1 MAFRGRAV
9 AALTVVAV
17 LCTAC
22 GSDDD
27 GSSGGTG
34 DSGDSGDSGEAAA
47 PAGGECTEER
57 VGGSLTV
64 GAYSEPAGLD
74 PIVASGAGVAGGM
87 EMAALYDT
95 LMRYDAE
102 SGEFEPNVAESL
114 EPNGDHTEWTLTLPD
129 GLTFGD
135 GDPFTAEAV
144 KASIERHSSDENR
157 TPSRNDVS
165 SIAEMTVVDP
175 LTLRFTLTEPWASFP
190 YLLADKTGMITNPA
204 AVESAGEAF
213 STAPPPE
220 AGVGAYELV
229 RYAPGEEIVMRAKAD
244 YWDGPVCIEEL
255 RFVTLEGAQATYDA
269 FQTDEVQ
276 VAFLRQPQTIA
287 QAQADGVAGI
297 SNFMSAGATLL
308 INQGASDDSPPTADE
323 RVRQAIAAAIDP
335 EVLNERVYEG
345 TGHPTRALVSEESRF
360 DPGVEGPEVDPDRAA
375 ELVEEVKEE
384 TGWDGSLDMVCQ
396 NDPINEEVCITLQ
409 AMLDA
414 AGFDVTTDLA
424 PVTDVIRRITV
435 DRDFDI
441 ATWGVPGSDE
451 ALWRAL
457 SQFRSDAVNNRVGY
471 ADPDMDAAL
480 DELKAAA
487 SPEEQNAALGQIQE
501 IWNETIP
508 SVTLSA
514 VEEFVGVSERVG
526 GLRTTAATTV
536 LFDDAYLSE

>member
-27 GSSGGTG
+27 GGSSGGTG
-34 DSGDSGDSGEAAA
+34 DSGESGEAAA

-135 GDPFTAEAV
+135 GAPFTAEAV
-144 KASIERHSSDENR
+144 KASIERHSSDENL

-175 LTLRFTLTEPWASFP
+175 QTLRFTLTEPWATFP
-190 YLLADKTGMITNPA
+190 YLLSDKPGMITNPA
-204 AVESAGEAF
+204 AVESAGEEF

-229 RYAPGEEIVMRAKAD
+229 RYAPGEEIVMRAKPD

-276 VAFLRQPQTIA
+276 VMFLRQPQIIA
-287 QAQADGVAGI
+287 QAQADGIAGI

-308 INQGASDDSPPTADE
+308 INQRASDDSPPTDDE

-335 EVLNERVYEG
+335 EIMNERVYEG

-375 ELVEEVKEE
+375 ELIEEVKEE

-409 AMLDA
+409 AMLEA
-414 AGFDVTTDLA
+414 AGLEVTTDLA

-457 SQFRSDAVNNRVGY
+457 SQFYSDAPNNRVGY

-487 SPEEQNAALGQIQE
+487 SDEEQNAALGQIQE

-514 VEEFVGVSERVG
+514 VEGFVGVSDSVG

-536 LFDDAYLSE
+536 LFDDAYLTD